1 MHLGL
6 LGGMSQD
13 TFEPDKMVGFSEN
26 IRNHQIVKL
35 LREPLLH
42 FIFIGAAIYLLYGV
56 FAEPVPE
63 ADDKTIV
70 VSAGEIEWMQTAW
83 QKRWSRP
90 PTDAEFDG
98 LIQQYIK
105 ETVLYREALT
115 MGLNKHDMV
124 IRRRLAQKLEFLAKD
139 LVALTPP
146 TDEELQT
153 YFSEHQDRYQEP
165 VLYTFTQVFI
175 DPDKRGDATLA
186 RAEAVKVTLIAEGE
200 SIDNA
205 GALGDDFMLQNYYPE
220 KDQVEIQ
227 KLFGS
232 GFTESLLELSPGQWH
247 GPVLSGYGVHLVY
260 VSNISEPPPPVFAE
274 VRERVTQDW
283 KIERGEE
290 LNEQFYASLREQ
302 YTIVIEE
309 PEQKDKAATLQEQA
323 E

>member
-1 MHLGL
+1 M
-6 LGGMSQD
+6 
-13 TFEPDKMVGFSEN
+13 
-26 IRNHQIVKL
+26 KL
-35 LREPLLH
+35 LREPLVH
-42 FIFIGAAIYLLYGV
+42 FMFIGAMIYLLYGV

-70 VSAGEIEWMQTAW
+70 VSAGEIEWMQTSW
-83 QKRWSRP
+83 QKRWNRP
-90 PTDAEFDG
+90 PTAAEFDG

-146 TDEELQT
+146 TEEELQA
-153 YFSEHQDRYQEP
+153 YFSEYQDRYQEP

-175 DPDKRGDATLA
+175 DPDKRGDTTLA

-200 SIDNA
+200 AIDDA

-232 GFTESLLELSPGQWH
+232 GFTESLVELAPGQWH

-260 VSNISEPPPPVFAE
+260 VSNINEPPAPVFAD
-274 VRERVTQDW
+274 VRERVEQDW
-283 KIERGEE
+283 KMEKGEE
-290 LNEQFYASLREQ
+290 LNEKFYASLRDR

-309 PEQKDKAATLQEQA
+309 PAQ
-323 E
+323 